1 MTETSRASPSATGR
15 LRLSAA
21 AAAFGLCA
29 LALSWTI
36 GSPGLLPA
44 PDHDEYER
52 IAFNLVHH
60 GEFHDSERLPE
71 ERAAADLTP
80 YSRRAPGYP
89 LYLAAVLASHPGS
102 GELSQPCLSDAAC
115 EAGQPVFGRARLV
128 TSVLAAGTVVLT
140 LVMAFVLTGS
150 PAVSIAAGVA
160 GLAQIPS
167 LMWDAPSLL
176 AGFLLL
182 GHAGLAAHIW
192 RRPRI
197 RTGVLSG
204 VCLGAL
210 ALTKAVFQYWL
221 AGVAVVLAAALWLD
235 SGRRRDLLP
244 ACSALVIAA
253 WTLALPWMV
262 RNAVQV
268 GHFGISGRDGEVLA
282 IRAEYGRMTW
292 PEVGA
297 AFAYYFPDAP
307 GARGVR
313 ALVMRRLE
321 PDTFGYARF
330 DRANPEGFYER
341 AKSDT
346 GDVAARADLIDP
358 GWRAS
363 QAARDAALRQA
374 AGGLMRA
381 DWLKQTVLTL
391 AFAERGAFGAQ
402 ACRRASDSV
411 TERFGS
417 LPGRSMLLACG
428 LANGATV
435 LAMPLT
441 GALLLIA
448 WRRRDAAPA
457 LLFLPAAYGFAI
469 YAVATHFIERYAR
482 PLLPCLIVLAAL
494 AAHQT
499 WRWIGSHRHRRPGPT
514 ARAEA

>member
-1 MTETSRASPSATGR
+1 MTETSHAASSAAGR
-15 LRLSAA
+15 LRLAAA

-29 LALSWTI
+29 LVLSWTI

-44 PDHDEYER
+44 PDHDQYER
-52 IAFNLVHH
+52 IAFNMVRH
-60 GEFHDSERLPE
+60 GAFHDSERLPE
-71 ERAAADLTP
+71 ERAAGDIEP
-80 YSRRAPGYP
+80 YSFRAPGYP
-89 LYLAAVLASHPGS
+89 LYLAAVLASHPARE
-102 GELSQPCLSDAAC
+102 ELSQPCFSDAGC
-115 EAGQPVFGRARLV
+115 EAGRPVFRRARLV
-128 TSVLAAGTVVLT
+128 TSVLAAVTVVLT
-140 LVMAFVLTGS
+140 FVMTFLLSGS
-150 PAVSIAAGVA
+150 LAVSVAAGVA

-176 AGFLLL
+176 AGFFLL
-182 GHAGLAAHIW
+182 GHAALAAQTW

-197 RTGVLSG
+197 STGALSG

-210 ALTKAVFQYWL
+210 ALTKAIFQYWL
-221 AGVAVVLAAALWLD
+221 AGAAIVLAAGLCLD
-235 SGRRRDLLP
+235 PGRRRARLP

-253 WTLALPWMV
+253 WMLTLPWMV

-307 GARGVR
+307 GARGAR
-313 ALVMRRLE
+313 ALAMRWLE
-321 PDTFGYARF
+321 PDEFGYARF

-346 GDVAARADLIDP
+346 GDVAARADLVDP

-374 AGGLMRA
+374 AGDLLRT
-381 DWLKQTVLTL
+381 DWLKQAVLTL
-391 AFAERGAFGAQ
+391 AFAERGALGAQ

-417 LPGRSMLLACG
+417 LPGRSMLLGCG

-441 GALLLIA
+441 GVLLLVA

-457 LLFLPAAYGFAI
+457 LLFLPAAYGFAV

-499 WRWIGSHRHRRPGPT
+499 WRWLRDQRDQCPGRT
-514 ARAEA
+514 ARAGA